1 MIYKTLKV
9 KNQPP
14 FTTVGFVIQVLL
26 QRKTE
31 NCASLES
38 VQSSKIEKQQLIWL
52 TYIIIILIPVL
63 LFKKEHFV
71 HCSLIII
78 SLYHYSIYSWLL
90 FSYKNSLLWSTI
102 INFIKDLTTFLFSI
116 PLLSH
121 VASQYQFVISFLTS
135 KRTTHIDILKRPI
148 WTEFHQLHEYLHNN
162 NTCNYGHYSVVK
174 NYFTVS
180 YYLTDKK
187 MYLINYYLMTID

>member
-1 MIYKTLKV
+1 MAVSLWIQNFESEK
-9 KNQPP
+9 QPP

-52 TYIIIILIPVL
+52 TYIIIILTPVL

-102 INFIKDLTTFLFSI
+102 INFIKDLTTFLFST
-116 PLLSH
+116 L
-121 VASQYQFVISFLTS
+121 
-135 KRTTHIDILKRPI
+135 
-148 WTEFHQLHEYLHNN
+148 
-162 NTCNYGHYSVVK
+162 VVPRCV
-174 NYFTVS
+174 TVS
-180 YYLTDKK
+180 VCDLFSNFKENHSYWYSKK
-187 MYLINYYLMTID
+187 ANLDWISPIAWWPA